1 MNNTNPMEF
10 ESTIPLFSGA
20 DFEYIV
26 PHEIRDLKR
35 FGREEVF
42 ILSVQY
48 LILHCIADLPQRRR
62 QLSQMYGNYV
72 NAVISLQHLLIRP

>member
-10 ESTIPLFSGA
+10 ESTIPLFSAA

-48 LILHCIADLPQRRR
+48 LILTA
-62 QLSQMYGNYV
+62 
-72 NAVISLQHLLIRP
+72 